1 VFTIT
6 FSKVVLPYPDPRA
19 KSQTGDDDMFKV
31 FLDGTYHSTHT
42 TFTNA
47 CREARVQ
54 ASVNQNAYFTV
65 FEAGDEAAELLKK
78 EAEEVM
84 VGVPDYIIFPQT
96 RVSAPTRKQP
106 QPVVEQRRA
115 STVRV
120 RSHAHS
126 RAVRHAS

>member
-6 FSKVVLPYPDPRA
+6 FSKVVLQYPDRRA

-42 TFTNA
+42 TFTDA
-47 CREARVQ
+47 CREARIQ

-65 FEAGDEAAELLKK
+65 FEAGDEAGELLKK

-84 VGVPDYIIFPQT
+84 IGVPDYIIFPQT
-96 RVSAPTRKQP
+96 RMATPTRK
-106 QPVVEQRRA
+106 PVAEQRRA

-120 RSHAHS
+120 WSHAHS